1 VKAVLTII
9 SSALRLEI
17 SDSTVDAWELLLEDA
32 YDEDL
37 RQATLNVLKG
47 WETGFLPPPGLILKE
62 SRLVTHQ
69 RMKSIDADRRIA
81 EGKLTK
87 LKELTSDG
95 PLTDGEILNRLKRK
109 SKSGDVFDPRDV
121 SILGGDPSL

>member
-1 VKAVLTII
+1 M
-9 SSALRLEI
+9 RLEI

-37 RQATLNVLKG
+37 REATINVLKS

-69 RMKSIDADRRIA
+69 RMKSIDADRRIG
-81 EGKLTK
+81 EGKIKK
-87 LKELTSDG
+87 LKALTSDG
-95 PLTDGEILNRLKRK
+95 PLTDAEILRRLK
-109 SKSGDVFDPRDV
+109 SGEFFDV
-121 SILGGDPSL
+121 SLQDPSL

>member
-1 VKAVLTII
+1 MLTII

-17 SDSTVDAWELLLEDA
+17 SDSTIDAWELLLEDA

-37 RQATLNVLKG
+37 RQATLNVLKN

-62 SRLVTHQ
+62 SRLVTHR
-69 RMKSIDADRRIA
+69 RMKDHDGEQRRIA
-81 EGKLTK
+81 EGKLKK

-95 PLTDGEILNRLKRK
+95 PLTDGDILNRLKRN

>member
-1 VKAVLTII
+1 M
-9 SSALRLEI
+9 RLEI

-62 SRLVTHQ
+62 SRLVTHR
-69 RMKSIDADRRIA
+69 RMKDDDEQRRIG
-81 EGKLTK
+81 EGKLKK
-87 LKELTSDG
+87 LKALTSDG
-95 PLTDGEILNRLKRK
+95 PLTDGEILRRLK
-109 SKSGDVFDPRDV
+109 SGEFFDAHDV
-121 SILGGDPSL
+121 DPSL